1 LATEV
6 VLLLAHTREHIDRA
20 TWFLKITRRTG
31 MNLNNVTDL
40 HVDAFRYI
48 EHWSRF
54 LFVWTTTAL
63 DSSPSD
69 ASIINISLTDTRSL
83 ERPYDELR

>member
-1 LATEV
+1 LASV
-6 VLLLAHTREHIDRA
+6 VAFLLAHTREHIDRA

-40 HVDAFRYI
+40 HVDAFRHI
-48 EHWSRF
+48 EHFRRF
-54 LFVWTTTAL
+54 LFVWATTAL
-63 DSSPSD
+63 DSSSSD
-69 ASIINISLTDTRSL
+69 ASIINISFTDARSL

>member
-6 VLLLAHTREHIDRA
+6 VLLLAYTREHIDRA

-31 MNLNNVTDL
+31 MNLNHVTDL
-40 HVDAFRYI
+40 HVDAFRHI
-48 EHWSRF
+48 EHWRCF
-54 LFVWTTTAL
+54 LFVWSTTAL
-63 DSSPSD
+63 DSPSSD
-69 ASIINISLTDTRSL
+69 AFIINISLTNARSL